1 MKKIAIMLAVILLL
15 PACREKTP
23 QTGNDDL
30 EGVWECI
37 KGCEAEML
45 EFNISDERQA
55 FFLYTGQRM
64 YRSGT

>member
-30 EGVWECI
+30 EGV
-37 KGCEAEML
+37 
-45 EFNISDERQA
+45 
-55 FFLYTGQRM
+55 
-64 YRSGT
+64 